1 MWPQYFWSGGFWII
15 PLFMMVVMLL
25 AMYLFFGRGMVG
37 FCSRDHFHDGASN
50 ETPLDIA
57 KRRYAK
63 GEIDKRQFEE
73 LKKDLAG

>member
-25 AMYLFFGRGMVG
+25 AMYLFFGRGMGG
-37 FCSRDHFHDGASN
+37 FCDGGHFRDGRSN

-63 GEIDKRQFEE
+63 GEIDKCEFEE

>member
-25 AMYLFFGRGMVG
+25 AMYLFVGRGMVG
-37 FCSRDHFHDGASN
+37 FCGRGYFRDGASN

-57 KRRYAK
+57 KRRNAK
-63 GEIDKRQFEE
+63 GEIDKREFEE
-73 LKKDLAG
+73 LKKDLG